1 METMAKPDALLDR
14 SNQVVA
20 AVDIDALVAQH
31 GALLLALAHTITR
44 NWAEA
49 EDLYQS
55 TFEIALRNADQLRE
69 PAAAKAWL
77 VRIESREA
85 FRVRR
90 RLRRFVSLD
99 LHVEELR
106 DDGEMGISVDL
117 RRAIAALPPRTR
129 AALLLHHYCGFSVE
143 ETAGALGVSPNT
155 IKTQLR
161 KGWRGSGRKPDER

>member
-1 METMAKPDALLDR
+1 METVAKPDALPDR
-14 SNQVVA
+14 SDQAAA

-44 NWAEA
+44 NWSEA

-55 TFEIALRNADQLRE
+55 TFEIALRSAGQLRE
-69 PAAAKAWL
+69 PGAAKAWL
-77 VRIESREA
+77 IRIESREA
-85 FRVRR
+85 FRLRR

-106 DDGEMGISVDL
+106 DDDEMGVSVDL
-117 RRAIAALPPRTR
+117 RRAIAGLPSTTR
-129 AALLLHHYCGFSVE
+129 AALLLHHYCGYSVE

-155 IKTQLR
+155 VKTQVR
-161 KGWRGSGRKPDER
+161 KGLARVREELR